1 VVADLEAGLVAAVVA
16 GLAEA
21 GLAAAPDG
29 GAAAAVGEVGYLE
42 TTTFTAIGEVVNTA
56 SRLQDHSKKASA
68 RLVLSLF
75 AAQQAGAAEA
85 LGAPEMLAVRG
96 RTEPLA
102 VLYAART
109 A

>member
-1 VVADLEAGLVAAVVA
+1 VTTK
-16 GLAEA
+16 
-21 GLAAAPDG
+21 G
-29 GAAAAVGEVGYLE
+29 GASNTTSPMGYSLACP
-42 TTTFTAIGEVVNTA
+42 TRMRVTSPRRFA
-56 SRLQDHSKKASA
+56 SASTRASKKASA
-68 RLVLSLF
+68 QLVLSLF

-102 VLYAART
+102 VLYAVRT